1 MSKCVKCGNEILT
14 GDIHWEMGLCNNRYN
29 ELYKDHKTHISLD
42 KMWLEL
48 AQSFRDENEK
58 LQEKIT
64 DLEAKL
70 AEKEKENKTLKDI
83 RTLERVVPR
92 NAQLN
97 KLSNRDCYLKGFE
110 NAISETIRTFE
121 ETYGKEKCKLIEER
135 DKYLMDIVKVGGYEY
150 QIEELKQQLEEKEKE
165 KEYQSFK
172 KIADENV
179 NYLKN
184 RILEE
189 TKNYNQDKISF
200 AIEQLEK
207 VKEEM
212 DLRPRG
218 VSKGWKNKEYDTL
231 VEEDVYEVIDNQIKQ
246 LKEGK

>member
-14 GDIHWEMGLCNNRYN
+14 GDIHWEMGLCNNCYN

-42 KMWLEL
+42 KMWLNL

-64 DLEAKL
+64 DLETKL
-70 AEKEKENKTLKDI
+70 AECESELEKQKEKYDKLYGCYKKT
-83 RTLERVVPR
+83 
-92 NAQLN
+92 
-97 KLSNRDCYLKGFE
+97 S
-110 NAISETIRTFE
+110 SED
-121 ETYGKEKCKLIEER
+121 LQ
-135 DKYLMDIVKVGGYEY
+135 DKYSLA
-150 QIEELKQQLEEKEKE
+150 EENEQLKKQLTEKE

-189 TKNYNQDKISF
+189 TKKLQPRQN
-200 AIEQLEK
+200 L
-207 VKEEM
+207 
-212 DLRPRG
+212 LRNRAVG
-218 VSKGWKNKEYDTL
+218 ESERRNGFKT
-231 VEEDVYEVIDNQIKQ
+231 
-246 LKEGK
+246 